1 MKKLALALGIL
12 LTTTVTA
19 QSATIM
25 AKGFR
30 NGVQI
35 ADTGVLPIP
44 GATCALAVSTF
55 SRGVETQMG
64 TFHKEPLKYV
74 STTKEGIKLY
84 AAVTSNNIDFLIVCA
99 EDGVML

>member
-1 MKKLALALGIL
+1 
-12 LTTTVTA
+12 
-19 QSATIM
+19 M

-44 GATCALAVSTF
+44 GGATCALAVSTF